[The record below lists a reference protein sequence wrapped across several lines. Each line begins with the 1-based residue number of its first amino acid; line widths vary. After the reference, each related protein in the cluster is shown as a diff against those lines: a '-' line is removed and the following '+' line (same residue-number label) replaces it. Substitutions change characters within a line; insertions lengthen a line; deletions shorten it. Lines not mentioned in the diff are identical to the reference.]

1 MRLRLLSPIWLG
13 LGLSLTKIKEKE
25 SATTAKYSKSTE
37 GTRRGKEST
46 KARKTPPRWPGK
58 DKNRIEATN
67 QQQVNC
73 TKSTNSPETSTRREQ
88 SKY

>member
-1 MRLRLLSPIWLG
+1 MEVQ
-13 LGLSLTKIKEKE
+13 KKKEK
-25 SATTAKYSKSTE
+25 KKKVQLQQNTE

-73 TKSTNSPETSTRREQ
+73 TKSTNSPEPSTRREQ